1 MNCEPT
7 FVYNTHTYMPYSSI
21 IRIAIVDDNESF
33 RNALRFF
40 IEQIPDFE
48 VMWEASNGEE
58 FIDKIESNPVD
69 IALVD
74 IKMPILDGIQA
85 TYKVLERHY
94 PYVKIIAISLYN
106 DFDSLKD
113 MIKAGASGYIQKD
126 EVDTCLE
133 EAIRTVLNNKL
144 FFGKNIDKLDHL

>member
-1 MNCEPT
+1 MTNNS
-7 FVYNTHTYMPYSSI
+7 V

-40 IEQIPDFE
+40 IGQIPDFR

-58 FIDKIESNPVD
+58 FIKLIEEYPVD

-74 IKMPILDGIQA
+74 IKMPVMDGIQA
-85 TYKVLERHY
+85 TYKVLEKHY

-126 EVDTCLE
+126 EVDSCLD
-133 EAIRTVLNNKL
+133 EAIRTVMKNKL
-144 FFGKNIDKLDHL
+144 FFGNNIDKLNQS

>member
-1 MNCEPT
+1 MSN
-7 FVYNTHTYMPYSSI
+7 NSI
-21 IRIAIVDDNESF
+21 VRIAIVDDNESF
-33 RNALRFF
+33 RHALKFF

-48 VMWEASNGEE
+48 VEWEASNGAE
-58 FIDKIESNPVD
+58 FIAKIELVPVD

-74 IKMPILDGIQA
+74 IKMPVLDGIQA
-85 TYKVLERHY
+85 TYKVLEKHY

-126 EVDTCLE
+126 EVDSCLE
-133 EAIRTVLNNKL
+133 EAIRTVMNNKL
-144 FFGKNIDKLDHL
+144 FFGNNIDRLTQT